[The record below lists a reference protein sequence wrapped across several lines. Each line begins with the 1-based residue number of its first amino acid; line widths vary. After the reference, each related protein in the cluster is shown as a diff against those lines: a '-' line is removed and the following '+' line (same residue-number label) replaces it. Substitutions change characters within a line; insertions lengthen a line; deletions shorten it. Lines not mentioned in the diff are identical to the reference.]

1 MILENDNFV
10 IAESDTREAFGLI
23 ALLGWDFLE
32 GLAELDKATNETLS
46 EYIRI
51 LSVEEENEPEW
62 VRSNSIA
69 GIRKANIILEKR
81 NKENE

>member
-1 MILENDNFV
+1 MILEN
-10 IAESDTREAFGLI
+10 DTREAFGLI

-51 LSVEEENEPEW
+51 LSVEEKNEPEW
-62 VRSNSIA
+62 VKSNSIA
-69 GIRKANIILEKR
+69 GIRKANAILEKR
-81 NKENE
+81 NKENK

>member
-1 MILENDNFV
+1 V
-10 IAESDTREAFGLI
+10 AFGLI

-51 LSVEEENEPEW
+51 LSVEEKNEPEW
-62 VRSNSIA
+62 VKSNSIA
-69 GIRKANIILEKR
+69 GIRKANAILEKR
-81 NKENE
+81 NKENK